1 MKINILRHIEFI
13 TLLLCIVACTN
24 KGSQSKVDPDD
35 TLPGRT
41 VVELNPDSSPKVV
54 YYYKIDDS
62 GNLTD
67 EKIREV
73 HYRPGK
79 KKYVAGDIKNDE
91 RNGEWKAYH
100 ENGRIQTE
108 ATYIDGKEHGEY
120 KVYQDNGAYLF
131 IGHYDHGI
139 CVGEWK
145 KFNRQGE
152 VIKTVIADSTT
163 VVCGGCEKCKVL
175 RKEKKLKYVTF

>member
-1 MKINILRHIEFI
+1 MNNLLKNIGLV
-13 TLLLCIVACTN
+13 LLVILAVSCTR
-24 KGSQSKVDPDD
+24 KGKQSEIDPDD

-41 VVELNPDSSPKVV
+41 VIELNPDSTPKIV
-54 YYYKIDDS
+54 YYYKVDAN
-62 GNLTD
+62 GNLTS

-79 KKYVAGDIKNDE
+79 KKYVAGDIKNDL

-100 ENGRIQTE
+100 ENGRVQTE
-108 ATYIDGKEHGEY
+108 ATYVDGKEDGEY
-120 KVYQDNGAYLF
+120 KVYRDNGAYLY

-145 KFNRQGE
+145 KFDNEGK
-152 VIKTVIADSTT
+152 VIKTVIADSNT
-163 VVCGGCEKCKVL
+163 VVCGSCEKCKAL
-175 RKEKKLKYVTF
+175 REKYHLKHVTF